1 MLGLI
6 FVNNI
11 ILSKIFFLEEILLQ
25 PHLGSQSNEIAEN
38 IMMHIS

>member
-11 ILSKIFFLEEILLQ
+11 ILSKIFFLEEILLL
-25 PHLGSQSNEIAEN
+25 PHSVSQWNEKADN